1 MIVRLYN
8 QPTRVPSNEDEHKR
22 FHWVSIFA
30 GYSSLWLFQCRR
42 STAFIHPNLPL
53 PHGVARRSL
62 LMYLNHAGYVD
73 FRATY
78 IRRAWCLHTFHVARG
93 LSNITHLNS
102 SLPVFDVEVVYI
114 LQVNWSFQHYK
125 HSHQDYRRRTEHKM
139 IWYKPGLSTQLAI
152 TATCFSA
159 FLLYVNAEYCGPC
172 QTFWF
177 DPNADSDMIR
187 VSLEVYTPTT
197 VPSEPQGWQGTGLIT
212 NENFLATFK
221 NPSTS
226 FLSIIGMWL
235 LHDFL
240 QSWESVL
247 TWNQSLFTISAVWSE
262 HSLMSLLENGLVDE
276 KSFGRPCF
284 WLL

>member
-1 MIVRLYN
+1 
-8 QPTRVPSNEDEHKR
+8 
-22 FHWVSIFA
+22 
-30 GYSSLWLFQCRR
+30 
-42 STAFIHPNLPL
+42 
-53 PHGVARRSL
+53 
-62 LMYLNHAGYVD
+62 
-73 FRATY
+73 
-78 IRRAWCLHTFHVARG
+78 
-93 LSNITHLNS
+93 
-102 SLPVFDVEVVYI
+102 
-114 LQVNWSFQHYK
+114 
-125 HSHQDYRRRTEHKM
+125 M

-172 QTFWF
+172 QTCWF

-187 VSLEVYTPTT
+187 VSLEVYTRTT

-276 KSFGRPCF
+276 KPFGRPCF